1 MKTFVLLL
9 LGALNLNLTHSVDA
23 ADNPARYNQ
32 IQFQVERSQPVD
44 NDRMQ
49 AVLSITAENDN
60 AAQLADHINRSM
72 SAALTTAKARA
83 KIEVHTGN
91 YQTYPVYAKEKIR
104 RWRATQEMVLETA
117 DFAALSSLLGQL
129 QQDLQLTSINFSIS
143 PQRRRIVEDEL
154 IVQALDDL
162 KQRAELVRKQIAT
175 KTYRIVDIS
184 INTAGARPIPRMRA
198 GVMEAM
204 TKSVAAPAIEA
215 GTSTITVNLNAV
227 IELQ

>member
-1 MKTFVLLL
+1 MKTFLLLL

-23 ADNPARYNQ
+23 ADNPPRYNQ

-49 AVLSITAENDN
+49 AVLSLTAENDN

-72 SAALTTAKARA
+72 SAALTTTKVRP
-83 KIEVHTGN
+83 KIEVHSGN
-91 YQTYPVYAKEKIR
+91 YQTYPVYGKEKIR

-129 QQDLQLTSINFSIS
+129 QEDLQLTSINFSVS
-143 PQRRRIVEDEL
+143 PQRRKIVEDEL

-184 INTAGARPIPRMRA
+184 ISTAGAQPIPRMRGGA
-198 GVMEAM
+198 MEAM